1 MRFARNKNLDEGKIY
16 APANGQVVPI
26 DQVPDKVFAEK
37 ILGDGIAVILESDT
51 ITAPATGKLSNV
63 ADTLHAYGIETTD
76 GLELLVHI
84 GINTVELKGQGFQCM
99 VKEGQKV
106 KRGDPLCKV
115 DLAMLKEKGYPLH
128 TPVLITNMD
137 HIGVLKILAGSAAA
151 KETCV
156 MEYEQSTTAG

>member
-1 MRFARNKNLDEGKIY
+1 MLFARKKNPEKGKIY
-16 APANGQVVPI
+16 APASGQVVPI
-26 DQVPDKVFAEK
+26 DRAPDKVFAEK
-37 ILGDGIAVILESDT
+37 VLGDGVAVILESG
-51 ITAPATGKLSNV
+51 IIFAPATGKISNV

-115 DLAMLKEKGYPLH
+115 DLVMLKEKGYSLH

-137 HIGVLKILAGSAAA
+137 NISDLKILAGSATAN
-151 KETCV
+151 ETCV
-156 MEYEQSTTAG
+156 MEYTQ

>member
-1 MRFARNKNLDEGKIY
+1 MLFARKKNPEKGKIY
-16 APANGQVVPI
+16 APASGLVVPI
-26 DQVPDKVFAEK
+26 DRAPDKVFAEK
-37 ILGDGIAVILESDT
+37 VLGDGVAVILESDV
-51 ITAPATGKLSNV
+51 ISAPATGKISNV

-99 VKEGQKV
+99 VKEGQRV

-137 HIGVLKILAGSAAA
+137 NISDLRILAGSAAA
-151 KETCV
+151 NETCV
-156 MEYEQSTTAG
+156 MEYTR